1 MKNLKSFRDSYKACY
16 EEMGSVKSEA
26 WWWLKNFI
34 LLFFLP
40 TVYPVAWLICYF
52 KEKENE

>member
-16 EEMGSVKSEA
+16 EEMSKDFPKVLR
-26 WWWLKNFI
+26 WLKNFI

-40 TVYPVAWLICYF
+40 VVYPIAWLICYF